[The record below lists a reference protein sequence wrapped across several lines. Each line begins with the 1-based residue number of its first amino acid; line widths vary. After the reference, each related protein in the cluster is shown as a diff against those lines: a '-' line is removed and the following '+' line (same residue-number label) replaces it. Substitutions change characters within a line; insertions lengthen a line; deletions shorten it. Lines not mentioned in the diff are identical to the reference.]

1 MIKYLYRYK
10 PRGLYVRIVKT
21 LSIVFLSFLLFALPS
36 NTQAINTPINNISA
50 QVYFSPMGGCTDAIV
65 QEISR
70 AKTEILVQAY
80 SFTSKHIAKALVA
93 AHKRGVRTVIILDK
107 NNQSKHYS
115 AADFTFNMG
124 IPTYIDA
131 VHGIAHNKLII
142 IDRET
147 VITGSFNFTKA
158 AEQRNAENILILYS
172 KELAERYIDNWNR
185 HKLHSQE
192 YKGRQ

>member
-1 MIKYLYRYK
+1 MQKITAQMIIL
-10 PRGLYVRIVKT
+10 
-21 LSIVFLSFLLFALPS
+21 FLLVFFIGCS
-36 NTQAINTPINNISA
+36 NTQAVEITLNNTPA
-50 QVYFSPMGGCTDAIV
+50 QVYFSPYGGCTDAIV
-65 QEISR
+65 KEIGK

-80 SFTSKHIAKALVA
+80 SFTSKEIAKALVD
-93 AHKRGVRTVIILDK
+93 AHKRGVHIIIILDK
-107 NNQSKHYS
+107 SNKSQKYS

-131 VHGIAHNKLII
+131 EHAIAHNKIMI

-158 AEQRNAENILILYS
+158 AEERNAENLLILKN
-172 KELAERYIDNWNR
+172 KELAKIYIDNWNR
-185 HKLHSQE
+185 HRKHSEE